1 MNTELFKQDLAEGY
15 SSPYVEVIHIKNEG
29 VLCGSFNGAQIPGY
43 GEVDPWVED

>member
-15 SSPYVEVIHIKNEG
+15 SSPCVEVTHVKSEG

-43 GEVDPWVED
+43 GEVDPWEED